1 MTGIDK
7 SAGMLELARRLGD
20 DADPQVTEL
29 GAPLPFPDD
38 TFGDLTACLVLHYLQ
53 DWGPALA
60 EVRRVLKPG
69 GRLVG
74 LLE

>member
-1 MTGIDK
+1 VTGIDK
-7 SAGMLELARRLGD
+7 SAGILE
-20 DADPQVTEL
+20 
-29 GAPLPFPDD
+29 F
-38 TFGDLTACLVLHYLQ
+38 
-53 DWGPALA
+53 